1 MGDIML
7 KLSKFTDYGI
17 VLLSY
22 FAHNAEKQPFSA
34 KYLSV
39 KSCIPLPT
47 VSKLLKM
54 LTNTGLL
61 NSEIGRNGGYSLVK
75 RPHEISVGLVI
86 SLLEGPLALTECSDE
101 HGQCKIE
108 ADCPVRNNWRKI
120 NRVVK
125 NAMELLTIEDMS
137 SPMPAH
143 LLKVERS
150 ASAARSPVRL

>member
-1 MGDIML
+1 MIRVN
-7 KLSKFTDYGI
+7 KLTDYGI

-34 KYLSV
+34 KPLSEA
-39 KSCIPLPT
+39 SQIPLPT

-61 NSEIGRNGGYSLVK
+61 VSERGRNGGYSLAK
-75 RPHEISVGLVI
+75 RPHEVSVGQVI
-86 SLLEGPLALTECSDE
+86 SLLEGPLALTECSDK

-108 ADCPVRNNWRKI
+108 GDCPVRNNWRKI
-120 NRVVK
+120 NRYMMK
-125 NAMELLTIEDMS
+125 ALELLTIEDMS
-137 SPMPAH
+137 GPMPAH

-150 ASAARSPVRL
+150 SRAEKSSVRL